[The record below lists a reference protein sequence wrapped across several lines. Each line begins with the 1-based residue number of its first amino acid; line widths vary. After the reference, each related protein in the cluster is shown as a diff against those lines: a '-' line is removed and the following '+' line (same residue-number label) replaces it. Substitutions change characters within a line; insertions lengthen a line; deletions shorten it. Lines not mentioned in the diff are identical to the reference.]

1 MLDYKL
7 IEACAVVLQEG
18 GFDKGAR
25 KLNLSQSA
33 VSQRIKQLEEQFGQ
47 IILLRTN
54 PPRPTQFGKKI
65 LRLYNQV
72 SRLEDDLHRD
82 STEQS
87 DDTFTS
93 LPIGLNA
100 DSLAT
105 WFLEAVHPF
114 LIEHKAVF
122 DLIVDDQEETHRL
135 LREGRVLGCISTRK
149 TAMQGCSAY
158 YLGDVG
164 YGLFCSPNFYK
175 QWFSKGLTSEAVRQA
190 PMITF
195 NRKDKLNSNILT
207 RVLGYVPKSFSSFF
221 VPSSEQFI
229 DFIKRGVAYGALP
242 EQQSRIPL
250 QRGEIV
256 ELVPHQ
262 RELVSLYWH
271 SWNLDSHLLRCLSR
285 ELVRGFS
292 RIHKIDS
299 LKGEQ
304 I

>member
-7 IEACAVVLQEG
+7 IEAYAVVLREG
-18 GFDKGAR
+18 GFDKGAK

-47 IILLRTN
+47 IIILRTS
-54 PPRPTQFGKKI
+54 PPQPTQFGKKI

-72 SRLEDDLHRD
+72 RRIEDDFHRD
-82 STEQS
+82 SKEQPADS
-87 DDTFTS
+87 FTS

-114 LIEHKAVF
+114 LKEHKVVF

-164 YGLFCSPNFYK
+164 YGLFCSPDFYR
-175 QWFSKGLTSEAVRQA
+175 QWFSEGLTSETIRQA

-207 RVLGYVPKSFSSFF
+207 RVLGAVPKSFSSFY

-229 DFIKRGVAYGALP
+229 DFIKRDVVYGALP
-242 EQQSRIPL
+242 EQQSRLPL

-256 ELVPHQ
+256 ELVPEQ
-262 RELVSLYWH
+262 REQVSLYWH

-285 ELVRGFS
+285 ELVHGFS
-292 RIHKIDS
+292 RIHEANH
-299 LKGEQ
+299 LYGE
-304 I
+304 